1 MEGIGPSVW
10 TLRYYTHLC
19 FQCCHLLLQIWKQFT
34 IIFCF
39 FSLSLTIFV
48 VQFMLLVTFSF
59 NLNAYQVLKICYLI
73 NFIFKCIVAFDLF
86 SYAFPLLSK
95 CFNFVCIYYV
105 WWTLILL
112 LLLFCLMDFNLATFN
127 IATLCFP
134 LHAVISFVL
143 YCYLLSM
150 YICSCRS

>member
-10 TLRYYTHLC
+10 TLRYYTHKC
-19 FQCCHLLLQIWKQFT
+19 FQWQCLSPAAADLKTVHH
-34 IIFCF
+34 IFL
-39 FSLSLTIFV
+39 LSLTIFV
-48 VQFMLLVTFSF
+48 VQFMLLITFSC
-59 NLNAYQVLKICYLI
+59 NLKAYQVLKICYLV
-73 NFIFKCIVAFDLF
+73 NFIFKCIVFVLLVMLI
-86 SYAFPLLSK
+86 PLLSK
-95 CFNFVCIYYV
+95 CFNFVCIYYA

-143 YCYLLSM
+143 YCCLLSM